1 MYVKAIASQTWDI
14 FLRHSVFQT
23 SPELS
28 RKQTNKQT
36 NTPTNPRTDT
46 TEDNTTFATLSLL
59 SGNQSPALVGRINW
73 IELNL
78 LGLLAAT
85 RNRVHLVLFSAEA
98 SLIYFRFDSNL
109 DYIVIH
115 LS

>member
-36 NTPTNPRTDT
+36 NKQTHPQTH
-46 TEDNTTFATLSLL
+46 EQTLLKTIPPSLRYRC
-59 SGNQSPALVGRINW
+59 SVVIN
-73 IELNL
+73 
-78 LGLLAAT
+78 
-85 RNRVHLVLFSAEA
+85 HL
-98 SLIYFRFDSNL
+98 
-109 DYIVIH
+109 H
-115 LS
+115 